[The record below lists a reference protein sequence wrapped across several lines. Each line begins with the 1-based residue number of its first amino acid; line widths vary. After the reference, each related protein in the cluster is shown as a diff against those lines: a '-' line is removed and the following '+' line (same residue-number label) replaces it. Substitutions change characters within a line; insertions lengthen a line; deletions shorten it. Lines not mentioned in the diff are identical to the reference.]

1 MINKVVSIAMTDKEL
16 ITHVKEILGKYLPG
30 RRVFYFFG
38 SRATGRHTDHSDY
51 DFGID
56 TGEKIPLELMC
67 RMKEELER
75 LPTLHRIDLVDFQR
89 VSSTFSDYAKRN
101 AILL

>member
-1 MINKVVSIAMTDKEL
+1 MTDTEL
-16 ITHVKEILGKYLPG
+16 MVYVKEIVGKYLPG
-30 RRVFYFFG
+30 QKVIYFFG
-38 SRATGRHTDHSDY
+38 SRTKGRHSDRSDY

-56 TGEKIPLELMC
+56 TGNKIPLELMC

-89 VSSTFSDYAKRN
+89 ASTTFIDYAKSN

>member
-1 MINKVVSIAMTDKEL
+1 MNNSEL
-16 ITHVKEILGKYLPG
+16 MMYVKEIVGKYLPG
-30 RRVFYFFG
+30 QRVIYFFG
-38 SRATGRHTDHSDY
+38 SRTTGRYTDRSDY

-56 TGEKIPLELMC
+56 TGSKIPLELMC

-89 VSSTFSDYAKRN
+89 ASSTFKDYAKRN

>member
-1 MINKVVSIAMTDKEL
+1 MTDSEL
-16 ITHVKEILGKYLPG
+16 MTHVKEIIGKYLPG
-30 RRVFYFFG
+30 QRVIYFFG
-38 SRATGRHTDHSDY
+38 SRTTGRYTDRSDY

-56 TGEKIPLELMC
+56 TGNKISLELMC

-89 VSSTFSDYAKRN
+89 VSSTFNDYAKRN

>member
-1 MINKVVSIAMTDKEL
+1 MTDKEL
-16 ITHVKEILGKYLPG
+16 ITQVKDILVKYLPEQKA
-30 RRVFYFFG
+30 FYFFG
-38 SRATGRHTDHSDY
+38 SRAMGQNAERSDY

-56 TGEKIPLELMC
+56 AGEKVPLELMS

-75 LPTLHRIDLVDFQR
+75 LPTLHQIDLVDFQR

>member
-1 MINKVVSIAMTDKEL
+1 MTDTEL
-16 ITHVKEILGKYLPG
+16 MMYVKEIVGKYLSG
-30 RRVFYFFG
+30 QRAIYFFG
-38 SRATGRHTDHSDY
+38 SRATGSHTNRSDY

-56 TGEKIPLELMC
+56 AGNKIPLELMF

-89 VSSTFSDYAKRN
+89 VSSTFSNYAKRN

>member
-1 MINKVVSIAMTDKEL
+1 MTDTEL
-16 ITHVKEILGKYLPG
+16 MKHVKKIIGKYLPG
-30 RRVFYFFG
+30 QRVIYFFG
-38 SRATGRHTDHSDY
+38 SRTTGRHTGHSDY

-56 TGEKIPLELMC
+56 TGSKIPLDIMC

-89 VSSTFSDYAKRN
+89 ASSTFKDYAKRN